1 MRVLLLAILLFSSQ
15 LAFTQTDSTAPSSS
29 NLKNEYLEKSRKQQG
44 WAWGLLIGG
53 AIASGT
59 GMVIGFSQLNESFF
73 EQSDESEFAAVL
85 FIVGA
90 ASMLGS
96 IPLFI
101 ASNKNKRL
109 AESAGVSFDL
119 EKWQGPRLSSAQ
131 QRNFPAI
138 KIRIPIR

>member
-1 MRVLLLAILLFSSQ
+1 MRVLLLAILMFSSQ
-15 LAFTQTDSTAPSSS
+15 LAFTQTDTTAPSSS
-29 NLKNEYLEKSRKQQG
+29 DLKNEYLQKSRNQQG

-53 AIASGT
+53 SILSGVGLAIAASE
-59 GMVIGFSQLNESFF
+59 VF
-73 EQSDESEFAAVL
+73 EDGSDESPVATAFYL
-85 FIVGA
+85 VGT

-101 ASNKNKRL
+101 AGRKNKRL

>member
-15 LAFTQTDSTAPSSS
+15 LAFTQTDTTAPSSAD
-29 NLKNEYLEKSRKQQG
+29 LKNEYLQKSRNQKG

-53 AIASGT
+53 TVLSAVGMAIAISELN
-59 GMVIGFSQLNESFF
+59 QLF
-73 EQSDESEFAAVL
+73 EDSSDDSDLATAF

-96 IPLFI
+96 IPFYA
-101 ASNKNKRL
+101 ASKKNQRL

-131 QRNFPAI
+131 QMNFPAI